1 MRYEVHTPLKG
12 YSGTVADVVFAGGRA
27 VVDGS
32 QRAAL
37 AYFHR
42 HGYGILPVKGEPL
55 DSGGSVADAAEPG
68 RTAPVEPGGQGDEDG
83 DESEGAGRPGEPEP
97 RTATE
102 QEAERL
108 PKPAKNAPVA
118 AWTAYTAQLLG
129 VLADDLGGKTKVEL
143 QELVAEHEKKGTDQ

>member
-12 YSGTVADVVFAGGRA
+12 YSGTVADVVFTGGRA
-27 VVDGS
+27 VVDGG

-42 HGYGILPVKGEPL
+42 HGYGILPVEREPL
-55 DSGGSVADAAEPG
+55 DSSGSVADAAEPDQ
-68 RTAPVEPGGQGDEDG
+68 TAPDEDG

-97 RTATE
+97 PTAAE

-108 PKPAKNAPVA
+108 PKPAKNASVA

-129 VLADDLGGKTKVEL
+129 VLVDDLGG
-143 QELVAEHEKKGTDQ
+143 